1 MNEPQ
6 SLALWGS
13 LLVQLSTHNSLF
25 HYPSG
30 AGMDLIND
38 SQQSGNILIH
48 WQRFSSNLVYFSP
61 HQERALMSTNHRA
74 TVHIRYS
81 WKGWRTRWLLVHF
94 QISDFSI
101 TLLVKEL
108 CVWIFFTLIQ
118 FYFTCKELNLNSS
131 HIKVLSTVTERNPN
145 NQMTP
150 YERAIWRQWRGCGW
164 EARDKTKGLL
174 WKLART
180 HNSIQSLAI
189 TMLSQ
194 LIIV

>member
-1 MNEPQ
+1 MLLPTVKASALILMNTLRIQHGPV
-6 SLALWGS
+6 SYNRGFPRVWLWGS

-81 WKGWRTRWLLVHF
+81 WKGWRTCWLLVHF

-101 TLLVKEL
+101 TPLVKEL
-108 CVWIFFTLIQ
+108 YVCV
-118 FYFTCKELNLNSS
+118 FYF
-131 HIKVLSTVTERNPN
+131 
-145 NQMTP
+145 
-150 YERAIWRQWRGCGW
+150 
-164 EARDKTKGLL
+164 D
-174 WKLART
+174 
-180 HNSIQSLAI
+180 SILFY
-189 TMLSQ
+189 L
-194 LIIV
+194 

>member
-1 MNEPQ
+1 MIHSSLETFWFTGSVSVQIWFIFLLIKREHWCQQTTELLYTSGTVGKVEEPVDCWCTSRSVTFQ
-6 SLALWGS
+6 SPLW
-13 LLVQLSTHNSLF
+13 LKN
-25 HYPSG
+25 Y
-30 AGMDLIND
+30 M
-38 SQQSGNILIH
+38 
-48 WQRFSSNLVYFSP
+48 
-61 HQERALMSTNHRA
+61 
-74 TVHIRYS
+74 
-81 WKGWRTRWLLVHF
+81 
-94 QISDFSI
+94 
-101 TLLVKEL
+101 
-108 CVWIFFTLIQ
+108 CVFFTLIQ
-118 FYFTCKELNLNSS
+118 FYFTYKELNLNSS

-145 NQMTP
+145 NQTTP